1 MEGTSLSSV
10 ANTSRISSNLS
21 AKVKSYLRNLNLFP
35 SIPPSTNEYRL
46 RSERIA
52 TRLYIILLMLS
63 LYILVIYTSL
73 ITVTEIVAVSASE
86 KSTVMEIYRKPK
98 KGQIVLVELINNEY
112 KCQGRGGMNITET
125 ENLFSCN
132 DCRCRVSKER
142 NVEDFYVKLKIFTFT
157 NEEYNLKA
165 TTETISTFLNDIVQP
180 KNNDKVSVGV
190 NENLNLLVGVNTQ
203 FVFYQHTDFINSFQR
218 INEEKQTK
226 QGNVHLYS
234 FM

>member
-86 KSTVMEIYRKPK
+86 VTTGFP
-98 KGQIVLVELINNEY
+98 
-112 KCQGRGGMNITET
+112 
-125 ENLFSCN
+125 
-132 DCRCRVSKER
+132 
-142 NVEDFYVKLKIFTFT
+142 LKIG
-157 NEEYNLKA
+157 EKPL
-165 TTETISTFLNDIVQP
+165 
-180 KNNDKVSVGV
+180 SVLG
-190 NENLNLLVGVNTQ
+190 LV
-203 FVFYQHTDFINSFQR
+203 DF
-218 INEEKQTK
+218 
-226 QGNVHLYS
+226 G
-234 FM
+234 